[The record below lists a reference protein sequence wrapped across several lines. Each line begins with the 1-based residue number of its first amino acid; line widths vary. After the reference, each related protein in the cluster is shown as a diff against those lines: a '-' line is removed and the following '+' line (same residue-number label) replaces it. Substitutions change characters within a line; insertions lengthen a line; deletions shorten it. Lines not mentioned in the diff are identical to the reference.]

1 MVNTYSNFM
10 VFQLKNNGERIRLD
24 IGEEEFRKSEGEV
37 VLKSDEVI
45 IIVKEEIRRIY
56 IWKGIE
62 SSVRKKFIASRV
74 AASLQK
80 ELMNEAHFHRCKIV
94 SIDEGDELFEFLQN
108 FDFDKEKFSGK
119 PSQRMTKENDRIDYS
134 TRLTVNSD
142 GINSVKKKISTKKA
156 YSESS
161 QISRTPHKTQSAKN
175 NKEILKQVLDNEHPS
190 GYKRRHVLVGNSK
203 LYGSV
208 EKKSKIF
215 GKESTEIDWEP
226 ITSFSKQRLEL
237 DGFKLR
243 IYIDNDKNSVE
254 AIEIL
259 EKTPETKVE
268 EKKETKKAQQ
278 ELDDKV
284 PQEKLTKKA
293 INLTELYRLGPKTE
307 QKFKDVGIESVNDLI
322 TQNPEEIAQKI
333 DGTSETTIKNWIE
346 EGKNLIE

>member
-24 IGEEEFRKSEGEV
+24 IGEEEFRKSDGEV

-94 SIDEGDELFEFLQN
+94 SIDEGDELVEFLQN
-108 FDFDKEKFSGK
+108 FGFDKEKFSK
-119 PSQRMTKENDRIDYS
+119 KTPQRMATTNDQIGYNS
-134 TRLTVNSD
+134 RLTVNSD
-142 GINSVKKKISTKKA
+142 DVNSAKELSPKRT
-156 YSESS
+156 YSEPS
-161 QISRTPHKTQSAKN
+161 HKFYPAHKNQSAKN
-175 NKEILKQVLDNEHPS
+175 KKEILKKVLDNEQPS
-190 GYKRRHVLVGNSK
+190 GYKRRHVLIGNSK

-215 GKESTEIDWEP
+215 GKESTKRDWEP
-226 ITSFSKQRLEL
+226 ITSFSKQKLEL

-243 IYIDNDKNSVE
+243 IYIDNDMNSVE

-259 EKTPETKVE
+259 EKTPKIKVE
-268 EKKETKKAQQ
+268 EKEETKKAHQ

-284 PQEKLTKKA
+284 LQEKLTEKA

-307 QKFKDVGIESVNDLI
+307 QKFKAVGIESVNDLI
-322 TQNPEEIAQKI
+322 IQNPEDLAQKI
-333 DGTSETTIKNWIE
+333 DGASETTIKNWIE
-346 EGKNLIE
+346 QGKNLIE